1 MSIQWLHGEVQ
12 RPCPV
17 CREAGP
23 KTLVL
28 ATDPVLPGWDRV
40 TLVRCACGAA
50 FLTELAVPDYAT
62 AGSHGSDYHVEQAFG
77 FDPMAPVLLRLPAGS
92 VRRCL
97 DVGCAFG
104 LMLDF
109 ARFTFGWEVVGVD
122 PSGLAPEGAKAL
134 DLPIVHAYL
143 SSALDLRREGGESRE
158 PFDLAI
164 CSEVLEHVA
173 DPHALLAAIGERLS
187 PEGLLVLTTPNLDG
201 VHAAAAPGDLVR
213 ALSPGLHLVL
223 YDSTVLTRVLDAA
236 GFAAVRIEASP
247 TTLVAFAARSAHGL
261 DSIAAACTDRSPLLR
276 YFDARAESAPPTSAL
291 ASSFAYRHFRDCVN
305 AGDHAA
311 AAVSRKRLAKLYGE
325 RFGID
330 LERPESATAQ
340 DRGSFN
346 LPGAWYFSGILE
358 LNGHQRPEQAAACFA
373 AAVAAAEAILARTPT
388 AVLDG
393 ETEAVLLRSRA
404 LLPAALAGHDADR
417 ALRDLRAL
425 GEQAERGEIPREAFE
440 EARQRVFI
448 RLVHAGALGMAEP
461 LAPSV
466 AAQLDSAAPEGD
478 RQDNVLELEARY
490 CLAMLALQRGRA
502 AEAAEGF
509 GAVRRRLEQVG
520 GEAAALLAGPARDHE
535 RLALQRAAPGR
546 RAAPG
551 LMIAERFVAAPAR
564 FAALRLPLDVI
575 ARQPAERLRL
585 LVIAE
590 EPALGERVA
599 TLRPQNLRP
608 DEHLRLE
615 FAPFAAPPGATFL
628 LGVEA
633 LAAADAPRENA
644 RAGADRAR
652 LLRRGRLFSRTIAR
666 PLAAFRRARHLG
678 VPRNAASGLAG
689 PGGALD
695 RPLLVRRARPL
706 SERLGARFRAPRPP
720 TGDRSGRPKRRDR
733 ELPRPARS
741 SDALSRARARPPR
754 RVCPLPGGSRRAP
767 RVLARRDRRRLGR
780 LHPRSAGRAT
790 PAAAAERGRHDRRV
804 AHPPTFRGSRQR
816 ARRQNPAARRAV
828 GGGARRPVA
837 ALQPMAPRK
846 RDRSRHPSRTAGRRR
861 RRLPWLKL
869 DAGGKIDRCR
879 VLRRDARA
887 RGGTLARRRRDQPRA
902 QAGGPDLPPRSG
914 GVAAARRAQRLL
926 AVLRGGAR
934 RALWPGNR
942 VRGARHGGGRGR
954 DSAPRA
960 GVAAAVPRHAD
971 PAGLRRRRDPGAEGR
986 RRGAR
991 RRRLAAHRR
1000 GQPAPRPLLSGRR
1013 PGAHLEG
1020 RGKGESAVSLAR
1032 ISVIVPVYNGRRF
1045 LRAALDSVFGQSLP
1059 PYELIVVDDGSTD
1072 GSLDE
1077 LTSLAP
1083 TGLPIR
1089 VLRQA
1094 NRGQS

>member
-311 AAVSRKRLAKLYGE
+311 AAVSRKRLSKLYGE

-633 LAAADAPRENA
+633 LAAADAPPIAADAAVIATLRERTRGRVPIGLDCFAEGAFSREPSRDPSLLFDERGISVFRETPPPASQVRVAHWIDHFWCDAHGLYLSGWVHAFEHRVRRLAIEAGGRSVATESFRDRPDLLTHYPAHEHVRHAGFALYLAVPAGHPVCLRVETDGGSAGFTLDLPEGPLPPLPQNAGDMTGVSPILRRFADLANA
-644 RAGADRAR
+644 RGGRILQLGARSAAAPGDPLPLSSRWLHGNVIGLDIHPGPRVDVVGDCHGLSSMLAEKSIDAVFSAEMLEHVVAPWLVAAEINRVLKPGGLTYHHVPAAWPPHAEPNDFWRFSAAALGVLFGPETGFEVLATAEGGAATLLPGPEWRQQFLGMPTLPVFAGAEILAR
-652 LLRRGRLFSRTIAR
+652 KVADVAPGAVAW
-666 PLAAFRRARHLG
+666 PLTAEASQRRARCY
-678 VPRNAASGLAG
+678 P
-689 PGGALD
+689 
-695 RPLLVRRARPL
+695 
-706 SERLGARFRAPRPP
+706 
-720 TGDRSGRPKRRDR
+720 
-733 ELPRPARS
+733 
-741 SDALSRARARPPR
+741 
-754 RVCPLPGGSRRAP
+754 
-767 RVLARRDRRRLGR
+767 
-780 LHPRSAGRAT
+780 
-790 PAAAAERGRHDRRV
+790 
-804 AHPPTFRGSRQR
+804 
-816 ARRQNPAARRAV
+816 V
-828 GGGARRPVA
+828 GG
-837 ALQPMAPRK
+837 
-846 RDRSRHPSRTAGRRR
+846 
-861 RRLPWLKL
+861 
-869 DAGGKIDRCR
+869 
-879 VLRRDARA
+879 
-887 RGGTLARRRRDQPRA
+887 
-902 QAGGPDLPPRSG
+902 
-914 GVAAARRAQRLL
+914 
-926 AVLRGGAR
+926 
-934 RALWPGNR
+934 
-942 VRGARHGGGRGR
+942 
-954 DSAPRA
+954 
-960 GVAAAVPRHAD
+960 
-971 PAGLRRRRDPGAEGR
+971 
-986 RRGAR
+986 
-991 RRRLAAHRR
+991 
-1000 GQPAPRPLLSGRR
+1000 
-1013 PGAHLEG
+1013 
-1020 RGKGESAVSLAR
+1020 
-1032 ISVIVPVYNGRRF
+1032 
-1045 LRAALDSVFGQSLP
+1045 
-1059 PYELIVVDDGSTD
+1059 
-1072 GSLDE
+1072 
-1077 LTSLAP
+1077 LAP
-1083 TGLPIR
+1083 TWKEEEKGKAP
-1089 VLRQA
+1089 
-1094 NRGQS
+1094 